1 MYVLPQVRTTE
12 CRCCHCVRPMC
23 KPPAITYVAQL
34 PKTLQKQAD
43 HHKDDRHTQ
52 HQPAPLGIAT
62 QREICPHTMFDCTAG
77 YCMQCAFHQSNNNYA
92 ASRGVMQL
100 TPAQVAYADQVQ
112 AVQAHIT
119 HLRQPLEATTV
130 LGPDLGRDAGSAKYR
145 SVLPLS
151 TRGWEVLLK

>member
-1 MYVLPQVRTTE
+1 
-12 CRCCHCVRPMC
+12 
-23 KPPAITYVAQL
+23 
-34 PKTLQKQAD
+34 
-43 HHKDDRHTQ
+43 
-52 HQPAPLGIAT
+52 
-62 QREICPHTMFDCTAG
+62 
-77 YCMQCAFHQSNNNYA
+77 
-92 ASRGVMQL
+92 MQL